1 MDKIKN
7 EVREDVER
15 LLAMLTPSCDSDTFK
30 FVREKLT
37 RMIILSV
44 PPASCQNNKGTVGRS
59 AAPAGDD
66 PCSQKKADDNHSFG
80 EFSFKKESFI
90 AP

>member
-1 MDKIKN
+1 MDKLNN
-7 EVREDVER
+7 EVKEDVER

-30 FVREKLT
+30 FVRDRLT
-37 RMIILSV
+37 QMVIVSV
-44 PPASCQNNKGTVGRS
+44 APPSCQSKPFP
-59 AAPAGDD
+59 APEHPPLRDGGQHTRDD
-66 PCSQKKADDNHSFG
+66 HSFG